1 MDVITRH
8 RDDSTNETRGARADR
23 DRRVWT
29 VTEVAVLLGISR
41 AHAYDLVA
49 QGAIPHLRLGRR
61 IVVPKIAV
69 DELLRGAN
77 R

>member
-1 MDVITRH
+1 MDLTPRQ
-8 RDDSTNETRGARADR
+8 RADGTSETRQVREQR

-29 VTEVAVLLGISR
+29 VPEGAVLLGISR

-69 DELLRGAN
+69 DELLRGAD

>member
-1 MDVITRH
+1 MDVITRQ
-8 RDDSTNETRGARADR
+8 RDDSTSETRGVRADR
-23 DRRVWT
+23 DRRVWS

-69 DELLRGAN
+69 DELLRGAGP
-77 R
+77 